1 MAGFIQN
8 IIWNSVEGFVEAG
21 KKSAGEYAGNA
32 LIKAG
37 DMIENGGRNV
47 GNGTFLRMPIPY
59 KYQTDQ
65 QLSGIEKKATSYGS
79 SITGQTYQ
87 SSPKAL
93 PSTARKPVIKRSNS
107 SPASSKP
114 LSTNVKKPTSSVPLG
129 ANKYPGGNQVNGARK
144 AITNGTGAARSTA
157 GGTTKSLGGVPGGII
172 GGGSKALSSTTS
184 TAKGP
189 ISKAS
194 APTRSNSLPKPYGTN
209 NAFPSSDKKTAVRP
223 GAPKPFT
230 PPVEQKKAAS
240 TAGGYGGGDKKPY
253 PGAGSKVPVQ
263 QQKTKALPRLG
274 PQVGQ
279 GQTMTHLKI

>member
-37 DMIENGGRNV
+37 DMIENGGRSV
-47 GNGTFLRMPIPY
+47 GN
-59 KYQTDQ
+59 
-65 QLSGIEKKATSYGS
+65 GIEKKATSYGS
-79 SITGQTYQ
+79 SISGQTYQ
-87 SSPKAL
+87 PSPKAL
-93 PSTARKPVIKRSNS
+93 PSTARKPAIKRSNS

-114 LSTNVKKPTSSVPLG
+114 LSTNVKKPTSSIPLG

-144 AITNGTGAARSTA
+144 AITNGTGAAKNTA
-157 GGTTKSLGGVPGGII
+157 GGATKSLGGVTGGIV
-172 GGGSKALSSTTS
+172 GGGSKALSTATS

-189 ISKAS
+189 ISRAS

-223 GAPKPFT
+223 GAPKSFT
-230 PPVEQKKAAS
+230 PPVEQKKASS
-240 TAGGYGGGDKKPY
+240 TTGGFGGGDKKPY

-263 QQKTKALPRLG
+263 QQKMKALPRLG

>member
-37 DMIENGGRNV
+37 DMIENGGRSV
-47 GNGTFLRMPIPY
+47 GN
-59 KYQTDQ
+59 
-65 QLSGIEKKATSYGS
+65 GIEKKATSYGS
-79 SITGQTYQ
+79 AISGQTYQ
-87 SSPKAL
+87 PSPKAL
-93 PSTARKPVIKRSNS
+93 PSTARKPAIKRSNS

-114 LSTNVKKPTSSVPLG
+114 LSTNVKKPTNSVPLG
-129 ANKYPGGNQVNGARK
+129 ANKYPRGNQASGARK
-144 AITNGTGAARSTA
+144 AITNGTGAAKSTA
-157 GGTTKSLGGVPGGII
+157 GGAANFPGGVNGGIV
-172 GGGSKALSSTTS
+172 GSGSKALSSSAS

-194 APTRSNSLPKPYGTN
+194 TPTRSNSLPKPYGTN
-209 NAFPSSDKKTAVRP
+209 NMFPSSEKKTAVRP
-223 GAPKPFT
+223 GVPKPFT

-240 TAGGYGGGDKKPY
+240 TAGGYGSSGDRKPY
-253 PGAGSKVPVQ
+253 PGAGSRVPVQ
-263 QQKTKALPRLG
+263 QQKMKALPRLG